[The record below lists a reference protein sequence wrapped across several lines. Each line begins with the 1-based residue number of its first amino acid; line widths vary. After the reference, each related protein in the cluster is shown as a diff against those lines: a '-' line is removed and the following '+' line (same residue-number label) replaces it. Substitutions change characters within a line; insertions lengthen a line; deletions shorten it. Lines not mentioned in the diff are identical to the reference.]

1 MKFDGRVAVIT
12 GAGSGIGRGIAQA
25 LAKRGCDLVLCDVNQ
40 PGLNETAALLRDVKV
55 STHKLDVTDRA
66 VIAALPQ
73 QVLAQ
78 HGRVDALV
86 NNAGVAVGG
95 TFSQV
100 AEDDFNWCMEVNFH
114 AVVRLT
120 RAFLPHLKQSDAAR
134 IINISSLFGLI
145 APPGQTSYCASKFA
159 VRGFSESLRKE
170 LEEEGSTVGL
180 TTIHPGGVR
189 TNIAKNARTPK
200 GLSNEEVHFMEEER
214 ERFTRDF
221 LVMPPEKAGEII
233 VSGAER
239 GKARVIV
246 GNDAK
251 AGALFERLM
260 PVGYWNILK
269 RSMS

>member
-1 MKFDGRVAVIT
+1 MKSAGRVAVIT

-25 LAKRGCDLVLCDVNQ
+25 LAKRGCHLALCDVNQ
-40 PGLNETAALLRDVKV
+40 AGLNETAALLREVKV

-66 VIAALPQ
+66 ATAALPE

-78 HGRVDALV
+78 HGRIDVLV

-95 TFSQV
+95 TFEQLSE
-100 AEDDFNWCMEVNFH
+100 EDFDWCLEVNFR

-120 RAFLPHLKQSDAAR
+120 RAFLPYLKQSDAAR

-145 APPGQTSYCASKFA
+145 APPEQTAYCASKFA

-170 LEEEGSTVGL
+170 LAEAGSTVGV

-189 TNIAKNARTPK
+189 TSIARNARTPR

-214 ERFTRDF
+214 ERFTRQF
-221 LVMPPEKAGEII
+221 LKMPPEQAGEII
-233 VSGAER
+233 VAGAER
-239 GKARVIV
+239 EKPRVIV

-251 AGALFERLM
+251 LGALFERLS